1 MRSLVMTAA
10 LLLVIPAT
18 AQAAEGDIIVQ
29 RAPGLD
35 RAERVDLRQDAGVE
49 LVQTLP
55 LARTELVSA
64 EDPDQALAALRAD
77 DDVVYAE
84 PDRQMQ
90 ATRLMDDPLFS
101 SLWALHNTGQWISGQ
116 TGIAGD
122 DIDAVAA
129 WDRSEGSGVTIA
141 EQVRQRFGLIGC
153 LEVKRNAIE

>member
-1 MRSLVMTAA
+1 MNLCYPAINFYTGNCDDPHALKFLANLPIRLLMRSLVMTAA
-10 LLLVIPAT
+10 LLLVLPAT

-35 RAERVDLRQDAGVE
+35 RAKRVDLRQDAGVQ

-84 PDRQMQ
+84 PDREMQ
-90 ATRLMDDPLFS
+90 ASRVMDDPFFG
-101 SLWALHNTGQWISGQ
+101 SLW
-116 TGIAGD
+116 
-122 DIDAVAA
+122 
-129 WDRSEGSGVTIA
+129 
-141 EQVRQRFGLIGC
+141 GL
-153 LEVKRNAIE
+153 